1 MGLFLIIIGALIAIF
16 YSLILL
22 VKAFQTS
29 VVWGLVY
36 ILVPFVALIFVI
48 VHWETAK
55 KPFLMS
61 LISLP
66 FCYVG
71 FAVSPEIIT
80 SSQL

>member
-1 MGLFLIIIGALIAIF
+1 MGLFFIIIGALIAIF

-29 VVWGLVY
+29 VLWGLGYV
-36 ILVPFVALIFVI
+36 LVPFVALIFVI

-66 FCYVG
+66 FCFVG
-71 FAVSPEIIT
+71 FALAPEIMT